1 MYSSQQLDEIAKTIK
16 EGQEFYITQN
26 RLFRVKTLSGENR
39 KSKIIIDRIE
49 KRQPPGVPAVL
60 TPKNAWMKDVYF
72 WYVEIY
78 IEHTETQEEEDF
90 RIMTLEK
97 FATLLNL

>member
-1 MYSSQQLDEIAKTIK
+1 MYTSQQLDEIAKTIK
-16 EGQEFYITQN
+16 EGQEFYIIQN
-26 RLFRVKTLSGENR
+26 RLFKVKSLSGENR

-49 KRQPPGVPAVL
+49 KRQPAGIPAVL
-60 TPKNAWMKDVYF
+60 SPKNAWMKDVEF

-78 IEHTETQEEEDF
+78 IQHTETQEEEDF

>member
-1 MYSSQQLDEIAKTIK
+1 MYTSQQIEEIAKTIK

-26 RLFRVKTLSGENR
+26 RLFRTSTISSVNR

-49 KRQPPGVPAVL
+49 KRKPATIPAVL
-60 TPKNAWMKDVYF
+60 SPKNEWKKDLMF

-78 IEHTETQEEEDF
+78 IYHKEDQEEEDF